1 MVEPVKWDKL
11 AGLCMMLVLHAV
23 VLYGLWSYRLI
34 PTPQDAMTLFVD
46 FIKPLPPPQKKEEP
60 PPPPPPKKV
69 RLVKPREITAPPLPV
84 LVANA
89 PVVSPVEPVAPPPP
103 PEPLPEPVVEA
114 PPGPPLPDPV
124 VAAPPEPPAP
134 VVLNGDLAVACP
146 QRFAPEYPAM
156 SRRLGEQ
163 GRVVLR
169 VELDESGRVVAAR
182 VKETSGFRRLD
193 DAGLAAVKTWH
204 CNAPT
209 RDGQA
214 VKAVALQPFNFVLE
228 GRR

>member
-1 MVEPVKWDKL
+1 
-11 AGLCMMLVLHAV
+11 
-23 VLYGLWSYRLI
+23 
-34 PTPQDAMTLFVD
+34 
-46 FIKPLPPPQKKEEP
+46 
-60 PPPPPPKKV
+60 
-69 RLVKPREITAPPLPV
+69 
-84 LVANA
+84 
-89 PVVSPVEPVAPPPP
+89 
-103 PEPLPEPVVEA
+103 
-114 PPGPPLPDPV
+114 
-124 VAAPPEPPAP
+124 
-134 VVLNGDLAVACP
+134 
-146 QRFAPEYPAM
+146 M

-169 VELDESGRVVAAR
+169 VELDETGRVVSAR

-214 VKAVALQPFNFVLE
+214 VKAIALQPFNFVLE

>member
-1 MVEPVKWDKL
+1 MFERLKSDNVIG
-11 AGLCMMLVLHAV
+11 ACMGIALHGA

-34 PTPQDAMTLFVD
+34 PTPQQAMTLFVD
-46 FIKPLPPPQKKEEP
+46 FIKPQPLPKKKEP
-60 PPPPPPKKV
+60 TPPPPPPKKV
-69 RLVKPREITAPPLPV
+69 KLVKPQPVASPPQPI
-84 LVANA
+84 LVSNA
-89 PVVSPVEPVAPPPP
+89 PVVFPMEPVAPPPP
-103 PEPLPEPVVEA
+103 PEPVQEPVMEA
-114 PPGPPLPDPV
+114 PPPAPELIA
-124 VAAPPEPPAP
+124 VAPELPAP
-134 VVLNGDLAVACP
+134 VVLSGDLAVACP
-146 QRFAPEYPAM
+146 QRSPPEYPAM

-169 VELDESGRVVAAR
+169 VELDETGRVVAAR

-193 DAGLAAVKTWH
+193 DAGLVAVKTWH

-214 VKAVALQPFNFVLE
+214 VKAIALQPFNFVLE